1 MFPLHKTAPATLLN
15 FRAALLQ
22 LSQCLVWA
30 DVSAGV
36 SIVPETEMAATK
48 VINQKLAA
56 DVRKA
61 DKQEEVR
68 L

>member
-1 MFPLHKTAPATLLN
+1 MFGLGRCP
-15 FRAALLQ
+15 
-22 LSQCLVWA
+22 A
-30 DVSAGV
+30 DVS
-36 SIVPETEMAATK
+36 IMPETEMAATK